1 MKRIGL
7 YILLAALCIACN
19 TAKNNLNESNDIPDF
34 VVDALQNK
42 NITVVVNQMQPQRY
56 YSRDIYSYH
65 YIKINQETLISDLP
79 YLGQVQTPSAY
90 SSITKGLNFTEVIRQ
105 YEQVHNP
112 RKKRAEINI
121 IVKNDEDS
129 YLYRIFIYYN
139 GNAEIMVKPTKRDYI
154 RFYGQLIQD

>member
-105 YEQVHNP
+105 
-112 RKKRAEINI
+112 
-121 IVKNDEDS
+121 
-129 YLYRIFIYYN
+129 
-139 GNAEIMVKPTKRDYI
+139 
-154 RFYGQLIQD
+154 